1 MAACWPLQM
10 SAPQKAVLI
19 SLADQANDEGV
30 CWPSVGTISKRT
42 CLSER
47 AVQDAIAWLQKT
59 GMLYREYRQNKST
72 YYTITPS
79 HFKPEN
85 APAKRV
91 RKNVGAD
98 GAGGAPDAGGA
109 DGAPGGAGGAPVGA
123 GGAPLVVQVAHPN
136 HQGTATEPP
145 VEPLQPALPPAPVAN
160 KSRTAPSDADSETAL
175 QAACRQ
181 TWKAYAEAY
190 SARYGAL
197 PVRNATINAKVK
209 QFVQR
214 IGYDESPAVAAFFV
228 SNVNEAFV
236 VRKFHEVGLLLN
248 GAETYRT
255 QWATGQSMTSAR
267 ARQVDK
273 SQSNYDAASE
283 AMAILRKSRGGSNA
297 E

>member
-19 SLADQANDEGV
+19 SLADQANDDGV

-47 AVQDAIAWLQKT
+47 TVQDAIAWLQKA
-59 GMLYREYRQNKST
+59 GMLFREYRQNKST
-72 YYTITPS
+72 CYTITPAT
-79 HFKPEN
+79 FKPGN
-85 APAKRV
+85 APTKRV
-91 RKNVGAD
+91 RNKVGAD
-98 GAGGAPDAGGA
+98 GAGGAPAAGGA
-109 DGAPGGAGGAPVGA
+109 CGAPGGAGGAPGGA
-123 GGAPLVVQVAHPN
+123 GGAPLGVQVAHPN
-136 HQGTATEPP
+136 HQGTANEPS
-145 VEPLQPALPPAPVAN
+145 VEPLQPALPPAAD
-160 KSRTAPSDADSETAL
+160 KKKTRLTADELDAETAL

-181 TWKAYAEAY
+181 TWKAYSDAY
-190 SARYGAL
+190 ASRYGAN

-228 SNVNEAFV
+228 STVNEAFV

-255 QWATGQSMTSAR
+255 QWATGQSMTSTR

-273 SQSNYDAASE
+273 SQSNFDTASE
-283 AMAILRKSRGGSNA
+283 AMAILNKQRGGSNA
-297 E
+297 R